1 MAGSLEKKH
10 QHVSIIFKIV
20 PDIANHRSKAIRR
33 INPDLLQCSF
43 VPSLFDNMINS
54 NNNPSNEDAGKACA
68 YITKCVESAAVVRTR
83 KRSKLWFD
91 SECFAL
97 KQRVRDQYTVVKS

>member
-1 MAGSLEKKH
+1 MCIRPANDYLHSPQGSSCIDLVFVSRHHSHLVDVSVAGSLEKKH

-20 PDIANHRSKAIRR
+20 PDIAIHRSKAIRR
-33 INPDLLQCSF
+33 INPDLQQCSF

-68 YITKCVESAAVVRTR
+68 YLHHQMC
-83 KRSKLWFD
+83 
-91 SECFAL
+91 
-97 KQRVRDQYTVVKS
+97 